1 MLFQVWDAISY
12 FFQSDIVKFVVNGG
26 LYVAHCRIFFQS
38 LIYLGHFMIFVKYN
52 NIHES
57 TEGVVDH
64 GNGESDS
71 TQPPVL
77 AD

>member
-1 MLFQVWDAISY
+1 
-12 FFQSDIVKFVVNGG
+12 
-26 LYVAHCRIFFQS
+26 
-38 LIYLGHFMIFVKYN
+38 MIFVKYN

-77 AD
+77 ADWKAKYFRSLGNWLISLGALQGDRIQD